1 MTTSSWILLGWL
13 AASGVEIEVSQAE
26 GVQPQPFPA
35 GRVTREAVDRVDS
48 TVAGKRDAEVH
59 AAVARLASPSFR
71 ERNAASQ
78 WLWRQDMAVE
88 AILREATHDP
98 NPEVA
103 RRAARI
109 LDDFRFG
116 IRPAVPPYR
125 RLLLQ
130 QFREGGF
137 DQRSRVLQ
145 QLLTDQ
151 QPDLAEELVRL
162 ESNRDAQRIWLGQL
176 LQHPPFRTRF
186 ERPQAV
192 ADWVDAIASAQTPA
206 WRATTTVQLLA
217 SPTLLEH
224 FAAADP
230 WTWLRDFISR
240 PTPAAP
246 TAELLRAFCGN
257 ETNLVFVIEQQ
268 RLPFLL
274 ELVGTQAAEETRS
287 ELLGA
292 VFASSRAGTA
302 IAKQQQIE
310 LLAQFA
316 RQQLGASARGSLL
329 AGWFASPTIAG
340 PLLEKRDWEGSIT
353 WLREESDAVARGQ
366 ILGRFV
372 ASSKSRERLAKDQ
385 SWKQLATIAQQET
398 DIRARHEY
406 LDVILQHGLF
416 HAMHVDN
423 GLRELWRTVQQD
435 RDITWRMTA
444 LTRLLT
450 TQHIELLLAENA
462 DAEQLLS
469 DLRRTEEPPTALIR
483 SQFLAVF
490 IQAYRLRQWMFE
502 RGHFDE
508 LLKLAVAEPELTRA
522 PYLLRLLS
530 DANAQEYLLRNHRA
544 VELLDMLPDYRSPE
558 ARREYLAG
566 LFANPW
572 IMSALVDDGRFDP
585 MLTQIHRE
593 TDPRAKAILFA
604 SFLLTPAIQTRYRDV
619 DQLETLLDFARQQT
633 EATARVEF
641 LTRIIG
647 NDAVLSSLLEHGRLD
662 ALLQIAQ
669 SEPREAQR
677 QVLLTSCYAEPRILL
692 KLVERG
698 AAEEP
703 LQWITAVRDD
713 QLRRQSVQRL
723 IYNPQVVESLVERGY
738 FSRLLKL
745 ASTEP
750 FASWRA
756 AQVAQILRATAS
768 SQALDANENRL
779 LLVNLLQ
786 NESDRVARDHLM
798 LNLVNQ
804 VPVIR
809 TLVQAGLFETLLQ
822 MAERAQPG
830 NRERMLAQLF
840 MAPPVLALLTRENRL
855 DTIFLVAQRT
865 SQDDARRAY
874 WQLLYAQPTVLQT
887 LVEAGMCER
896 LLLNALEETDP
907 AIRGDRLGRL
917 LAVEPALRE
926 LANQNQLTW
935 LFDELRAEAST
946 RAQLT
951 CLLHMQNSAGSLAVL
966 DSHGRLPAWFE
977 VCRPVAMTASG
988 RPLALSL
995 LNSPWTAPLLSKQ
1008 EGGIDLLG
1016 LVLVSSSS
1024 REVRTVLEPWLQMPL
1039 MRLKLLDP
1047 DFAPLLSR
1055 TIEKRLSEADRQ
1067 PVLAQL
1073 VLTADGRQWLA
1084 RFGKPDWSSPP

>member
-13 AASGVEIEVSQAE
+13 AVSGVGIEVSQAE
-26 GVQPQPFPA
+26 GVQPQPVPP
-35 GRVTREAVDRVDS
+35 GNGTREA
-48 TVAGKRDAEVH
+48 AEQADPTAAEQWASAVH
-59 AAVARLASPSFR
+59 EAVARLASASFR

-78 WLWRQDMAVE
+78 WLWRQDVAVE
-88 AILREATHDP
+88 AVLQEATDDP
-98 NPEVA
+98 RPEVA
-103 RRAARI
+103 RRATLI
-109 LDDFRFG
+109 LDDFRYG
-116 IRPAVPPYR
+116 IRPSIPPHR

-130 QFREGGF
+130 QFREGGL

-145 QLLTDQ
+145 QLLAEQ
-151 QPDLAEELVRL
+151 QPDLAERLVRL
-162 ESNRDAQRIWLGQL
+162 EANREAQRIWLGQL
-176 LQHPPFRTRF
+176 LQQASFRARF

-192 ADWVDAIASAQTPA
+192 ADWVDAIASDQTPA

-217 SPTLLEH
+217 SPTLLGH

-230 WTWLRDFISR
+230 WTWLRAFISR
-240 PTPAAP
+240 PAPAAP
-246 TAELLRAFCGN
+246 AAEMLRTFCGN
-257 ETNLVFVIEQQ
+257 ETNLVFVIDQQ

-274 ELVGTQAAEETRS
+274 ELVAAQAGEETRS
-287 ELLGA
+287 DLLGA

-302 IAKQQQIE
+302 IANQQQIE
-310 LLAQFA
+310 LLTQFA
-316 RQQLGASARGSLL
+316 RQHLGASGRGPLL
-329 AGWFASPTIAG
+329 AGWFAMPTIAG
-340 PLLEKRDWEGSIT
+340 PLLEKRDWEGTIA
-353 WLREESDAVARGQ
+353 WLREEPDAAARGQ

-372 ASSKSRERLAKDQ
+372 ASSKARERLAKDQ

-416 HAMHVDN
+416 HAMNVDN

-435 RDITWRMTA
+435 GDVAWRMTA

-450 TQHIELLLAENA
+450 TQHVELLLAENA
-462 DAEQLLS
+462 DAEQLLA
-469 DLRRTEEPPTALIR
+469 DLRRTGEPPSELIR

-508 LLKLAVAEPELTRA
+508 LLKLARAEPELTRA
-522 PYLLRLLS
+522 PYVVRLLS
-530 DANAQEYLLRNHRA
+530 DSNAQEHLLRKHRA
-544 VELLDMLPDYRSPE
+544 VELLDMLNDYRSPE
-558 ARREYLAG
+558 ARREYLSG

-585 MLTQIHRE
+585 MLAQIHRE
-593 TDPRAKAILFA
+593 TDPTAKAILFA
-604 SFLLTPAIQTRYRDV
+604 SFLLTPAIQTRYRDPG
-619 DQLETLLDFARQQT
+619 QLETLLDFARQQT
-633 EATARVEF
+633 EATARIEF
-641 LTRIIG
+641 LTRIVG
-647 NDAVLSSLLEHGRLD
+647 NDVVLTSLLEHGQLD
-662 ALLQIAQ
+662 ALLQIAK
-669 SEPREAQR
+669 SEPLEAQR
-677 QVLLTSCYAEPRILL
+677 QVLLTTCYAEPRILL

-698 AAEEP
+698 EAEEP

-723 IYNPQVVESLVERGY
+723 IYNPQVVDSLVERGY
-738 FSRLLKL
+738 FSRLIKL

-768 SQALDANENRL
+768 SKALDTDENRS
-779 LLVNLLQ
+779 LLVQLLR

-798 LNLVNQ
+798 LNLVGQ
-804 VPVIR
+804 VPVVR
-809 TLVQAGLFETLLQ
+809 TLVQAGLFDTLLNLADQ
-822 MAERAQPG
+822 AQPG

-840 MAPPVLALLTRENRL
+840 MTPPVLALLTRENRL
-855 DTIFLVAQRT
+855 NNIFLVAQNT
-865 SQDDARRAY
+865 SQDDARRVY

-887 LVEAGMCER
+887 IVQAGMCER
-896 LLLNALEETDP
+896 LLLNALDETDP
-907 AIRGDRLGRL
+907 SIRGDRLGRL
-917 LAVEPALRE
+917 LSVEPAMRD
-926 LANQNQLTW
+926 LADRNQLAW
-935 LFDELRAEAST
+935 LFDYLRAEASV

-951 CLLHMQNSAGSLAVL
+951 CLLQVQSSPGSLAVL
-966 DSHGRLPAWFE
+966 DSQGRLPAWVE
-977 VCRPVAMTASG
+977 VCRPVAMTELG
-988 RPLALSL
+988 RPLALGL
-995 LNSPWTAPLLSKQ
+995 LNSPWTAPLLTYQ
-1008 EGGIDLLG
+1008 EGGIDLLS

-1055 TIEKRLSEADRQ
+1055 TIEKRLSDADRK

-1073 VLTADGRQWLA
+1073 ALSAEGRQWLA
-1084 RFGKPDWSSPP
+1084 QYGKPDWLPQS